1 MTARNLTEQKQ
12 NCKTAKKVIY
22 ELSHWFMIDIK
33 IHELLKIQAT
43 PKANHCLKSHLK
55 FAYI

>member
-1 MTARNLTEQKQ
+1 
-12 NCKTAKKVIY
+12 
-22 ELSHWFMIDIK
+22 MIDIK

-43 PKANHCLKSHLK
+43 PKVNHCLKSYLK